1 MAALGAHGFPVPRA
15 VEHNRHA
22 VLMSL
27 VDATLLVQAR
37 STVRQRAPYAN
48 LVQVVALQL
57 ASYICTPQALRG
69 LSALLMLQSQGMSCE
84 GGLPAI
90 R

>member
-27 VDATLLVQAR
+27 VDATLLVQVPGAHG
-37 STVRQRAPYAN
+37 Q
-48 LVQVVALQL
+48 QVPCSIA
-57 ASYICTPQALRG
+57 
-69 LSALLMLQSQGMSCE
+69 
-84 GGLPAI
+84 
-90 R
+90 

>member
-37 STVRQRAPYAN
+37 MWPLCKGLGGLLLSWLRWARMRSVCKGLGGFLLSWLRSART
-48 LVQVVALQL
+48 ALQFC
-57 ASYICTPQALRG
+57 AP
-69 LSALLMLQSQGMSCE
+69 
-84 GGLPAI
+84 
-90 R
+90 